1 MNIETKELTFK
12 ERVNEGL
19 ANHWKM
25 ASIIFFSVLL
35 VMALVL
41 VLGYMNRGKVS
52 ESAMLAEDIQAAY
65 TAWMQEAPEFRDGD
79 ELAAL
84 IDQALEDYPKLFAA
98 QRGYFTRGLMA
109 LENKEWDSAS
119 EAFVTLADN
128 WNDSYLAPVSL
139 FNAGSALEESG
150 DAEGAAVLW
159 QRLIDNYSEVAPD
172 APEALFNLGRLAEV
186 RGDAEEALG
195 FYKDVNSRF
204 PKSRWTD
211 LSKSRILV
219 IEGRS

>member
-19 ANHWKM
+19 ASHWKM
-25 ASIIFFSVLL
+25 ATMIFFAVLL

-52 ESAMLAEDIQAAY
+52 DSAMLAEDIQTAY
-65 TAWMQEAPEFRDGD
+65 TAWMQEAPENRDD
-79 ELAAL
+79 NELVTL
-84 IDQALEDYPKLFAA
+84 IDQALEEYPKLFAA
-98 QRGYFTRGLMA
+98 QRAYFTRGLMS
-109 LENKEWDSAS
+109 LENEDWDAAA
-119 EAFVTLADN
+119 EAFLTLADN
-128 WNDSYLAPVSL
+128 WDDSYLAPVSL
-139 FNAGSALEESG
+139 YNAGSALEEAG
-150 DAEGAAVLW
+150 DTDGAAELW

-172 APEALFNLGRLAEV
+172 APEALFNLGRLAEA
-186 RGDAEEALG
+186 RGDNEEALG
-195 FYKDVNSRF
+195 FYKDVNARF

>member
-1 MNIETKELTFK
+1 MNNETKELTFK

-25 ASIIFFSVLL
+25 ATMIFFAVLL

-41 VLGYMNRGKVS
+41 VYGYMNRGKVQD
-52 ESAMLAEDIQAAY
+52 SAMLAEDIQAAY
-65 TAWMQEAPEFRDGD
+65 TTWIQDAPENRDD
-79 ELAAL
+79 SELVLL
-84 IDQALEDYPKLFAA
+84 IDQALEEYPKLFAA
-98 QRGYFTRGLMA
+98 QRAYFTRGLVA
-109 LENKEWDSAS
+109 LENQEWDIAS
-119 EAFVTLADN
+119 EAFLTLADN
-128 WNDSYLAPVSL
+128 WEDSYLAPVSL
-139 FNAGSALEESG
+139 FNAGAALEEAG
-150 DAEGAAVLW
+150 DIDAAAELW

-186 RGDAEEALG
+186 RGNTEEALG
-195 FYKDVNSRF
+195 FYKDVNAGF